1 MEYDTSFL
9 KRQDNQ
15 IDVFPVIAGRPLEDV
30 IREKMM
36 CPDSENL
43 HCTSGYFSWL
53 DYDTEIGIIGSLAD
67 SHFSCQYSM
76 LILSPLKKLKIL
88 QIVLPK
94 TKVPKSPV

>member
-53 DYDTEIGIIGSLAD
+53 DYDTEIGIIEEVYGASWTKKKRL
-67 SHFSCQYSM
+67 CYS
-76 LILSPLKKLKIL
+76 
-88 QIVLPK
+88 K
-94 TKVPKSPV
+94 TFRNSGR